1 VNAGGHPE
9 RPRDGRRRLLFATEP
24 ARAMAGA
31 GAFAASLPL
40 LRLAPRGEPHPVLV
54 LPGLLASD
62 MSTAP
67 LRGWLRR
74 LGYPVV
80 GWELGR
86 NLGPT
91 RVVVDALP
99 PLVERLAAEHGTPIS
114 IVGWSL
120 GGIFAR
126 KLALRAPRQIRQVIS
141 LGSPFA
147 LVEGQVDSTAGGR
160 AYRRYAYLHAADRIH
175 PSDDAVRRPLPVPST
190 SVYSRGDGVVDWRA
204 CLQPVGPT
212 SENVAVRGSH
222 LGMGHNPAVLWV
234 VADRLAQPAGEWRPF
249 RPPPRLGLAAL
260 FPPPDQ
266 PGAG

>member
-1 VNAGGHPE
+1 VA
-9 RPRDGRRRLLFATEP
+9 DA
-24 ARAMAGA
+24 A
-31 GAFAASLPL
+31 AFAASLPL
-40 LRLAPRGEPHPVLV
+40 LQWAPRGEPHPVLV

-62 MSTAP
+62 VSTASM
-67 LRGWLRR
+67 RGRLRR

-80 GWELGR
+80 GWALGR
-86 NLGPT
+86 NRRPT
-91 RVVVDALP
+91 REVVDALP
-99 PLVERLAAEHGTPIS
+99 PLVARLAAQHGTPVS

-126 KLALRAPRQIRQVIS
+126 RLALRSPQQVRQVIS

-147 LVEGQVDSTAGGR
+147 LVEGQADRTAGSR

-175 PSDDAVRRPLPVPST
+175 PSDDDMRRPLPVPGT

-212 SENVAVRGSH
+212 SENVAVHGSH

-234 VADRLAQPAGEWRPF
+234 VADRLAQPADEWRPF
-249 RPPPRLGLAAL
+249 RPPTRLGLAAL
-260 FPPPDQ
+260 FPPPDR
-266 PGAG
+266 PGAA

>member
-91 RVVVDALP
+91 REVVDALP

-126 KLALRAPRQIRQVIS
+126 KLAAARSPADSPGDQPRFPVRPRRRAGRQHR
-141 LGSPFA
+141 
-147 LVEGQVDSTAGGR
+147 
-160 AYRRYAYLHAADRIH
+160 
-175 PSDDAVRRPLPVPST
+175 RRPRLP
-190 SVYSRGDGVVDWRA
+190 
-204 CLQPVGPT
+204 PV
-212 SENVAVRGSH
+212 R
-222 LGMGHNPAVLWV
+222 LPA
-234 VADRLAQPAGEWRPF
+234 RR
-249 RPPPRLGLAAL
+249 
-260 FPPPDQ
+260 
-266 PGAG
+266 

>member
-1 VNAGGHPE
+1 MSAARP
-9 RPRDGRRRLLFATEP
+9 PRDLRGRLLLATEP
-24 ARAMAGA
+24 VRALADA

-40 LRLAPRGEPHPVLV
+40 LRWAPRGDPHPVLV

-62 MSTAP
+62 TSTVP

-80 GWELGR
+80 GWALGR
-86 NLGPT
+86 NRGPT
-91 RVVVDALP
+91 REVVDALP
-99 PLVERLAAEHGTPIS
+99 PLVQRLAAEHAEPVS

-126 KLALRAPRQIRQVIS
+126 ELALRCPRQIRQVIS

-147 LVEGQVDSTAGGR
+147 PLQRQADRTAGTR
-160 AYRRYAYLHAADRIH
+160 AYHRYAERDVADRI
-175 PSDDAVRRPLPVPST
+175 PRFDRAVRRPLPVPST

-212 SENVAVRGSH
+212 SENVAVHGSH

-234 VADRLAQPAGEWRPF
+234 VADRLAQPAGKWRQF
-249 RPPPRLGLAAL
+249 RPPTRLAAL
-260 FPPPDQ
+260 FPAVDP
-266 PGAG
+266 AGVR